1 MKSIKVLGTGCKK
14 CKSTIA
20 LIQQV
25 AKEKQLDINLQKIE
39 NPALIMTYGV
49 MSTPAVLIDEQ
60 LVHKGSVPD
69 RKLIEQWLIEH

>member
-1 MKSIKVLGTGCKK
+1 MKNIKVLGTGCKK

-25 AKEKQLDINLQKIE
+25 AKEKQLGINLEKIE
-39 NPALIMTYGV
+39 NPALIMRYGV

-60 LVHKGSVPD
+60 LMHKGSVPD
-69 RKLIEQWLIEH
+69 RKQIEQWFADH